1 MKDLRL
7 SSAASTI
14 ALMSKVFGHKYIDGA
29 VEKIPLLQMRSKPGT
44 AGSKDF
50 IEPLSQAALLQ
61 ILGFTWPEVFSSSL
75 SLNSGA
81 SLDMLALKRQER
93 NVVVDQTLLDD
104 RALVQTPDLVESPGL
119 EKCQT
124 LLKQRD
130 QVDFIYM

>member
-1 MKDLRL
+1 
-7 SSAASTI
+7 
-14 ALMSKVFGHKYIDGA
+14 
-29 VEKIPLLQMRSKPGT
+29 MRSKPGT

-50 IEPLSQAALLQ
+50 IQPLSQAALLQ
-61 ILGFTWPEVFSSSL
+61 TLEFTWPEVFSSSL

-119 EKCQT
+119 ENVRRC
-124 LLKQRD
+124 
-130 QVDFIYM
+130 